1 VTVLNETEV
10 KRAAEDEPS
19 LLERI
24 SKERARY
31 ILFFTSTSVILITLG
46 IIQTLLFE
54 ATTFFSE
61 VADGRGWFSAEMD
74 APGLASSSGLALLVL
89 LACLALE
96 WGLNQR
102 PQILSKAP
110 ALVTSPTKPVVYG
123 LVAATAILWLVVESF
138 LLCLVLLVP
147 WFMWKRTV
155 NAYLV
160 LSSPSSKSTDK
171 SVMYGLFFGSLTV
184 LFFSITT
191 NYGGALGEFF
201 FSTQWTP
208 TGACADRRSL
218 CDNMS
223 FGVNSLLFTTIQVAF
238 GALFIAVPLG
248 VGCAIYL
255 SEYASPR
262 LVAVVKPTLELLAGI
277 PSVVYGF
284 FAFIY
289 IGPLVVEFGEFAFAR
304 GWIDAP
310 PNVLNPINGAI
321 VVGVMILPL
330 VASMSEDALR
340 AVPNELR
347 EGSLA
352 LGATRIETTFR
363 VMIQASLS
371 GILASIIL
379 ALSRAVGETMA
390 VTLAVGTVAVYTT
403 NMFLPAQT
411 MTAYIAQRVG
421 GDLPFGEIGYLT
433 IFAVGL
439 YLFVITLC
447 LNLLGNK
454 VLSAYREAY

>member
-1 VTVLNETEV
+1 MSFLN
-10 KRAAEDEPS
+10 
-19 LLERI
+19 RI
-24 SKERARY
+24 SKDKAGT
-31 ILFFTSTSVILITLG
+31 ILFLTSLSVILITLG

-54 ATTFFSE
+54 TITFFTDIAE
-61 VADGRGWFSAEMD
+61 HRGWFSLD
-74 APGLASSSGLALLVL
+74 WDFGGLLSASGFACLLLVVALLIDYQSKKQVNVL
-89 LACLALE
+89 NR
-96 WGLNQR
+96 LN
-102 PQILSKAP
+102 
-110 ALVTSPTKPVVYG
+110 PVVWDPHHRIVMVIYA
-123 LVAATAILWLVVESF
+123 VVILQLLFNDSF
-138 LLCLVLLVP
+138 LLGLSILFLVMVWRSASKLQMKRVFGGNIEITNTWRNLL
-147 WFMWKRTV
+147 
-155 NAYLV
+155 
-160 LSSPSSKSTDK
+160 S
-171 SVMYGLFFGSLTV
+171 LFIIIT
-184 LFFSITT
+184 LFDAITM
-191 NYGGALGEFF
+191 NYSGALGEFF
-201 FSTQWTP
+201 LQTQWTP
-208 TGACADRRSL
+208 TGACEDRRAL
-218 CDNMS
+218 CESMS
-223 FGVNSLLFTTIQVAF
+223 FGVNSLLMTTMQVAF
-238 GALFIAVPLG
+238 GALLIAVPLG

-255 SEYASPR
+255 SEYAHPR
-262 LVAVVKPTLELLAGI
+262 LVAIVKPTLEILAGI

-289 IGPLVVEFGEFAFAR
+289 IGPLVVQFGDYAFAN
-304 GWIDAP
+304 GWIDQP

-330 VASMSEDALR
+330 IASMSEDALR
-340 AVPNELR
+340 AVPNEIR

-352 LGATRIETTFR
+352 LGATKIETTMK

-371 GILASIIL
+371 GIVASIIL

-390 VTLAVGTVAVYTT
+390 VTLAVGTVAVYTS

-454 VLSAYREAY
+454 ILSTYREAY

>member
-1 VTVLNETEV
+1 M
-10 KRAAEDEPS
+10 S
-19 LLERI
+19 MLERI
-24 SKERARY
+24 SKERTRY

-54 ATTFFSE
+54 AIAFFSE
-61 VADGRGWFSAEMD
+61 VANARGWFSFTVNLSGVAS
-74 APGLASSSGLALLVL
+74 AAGLGALMLVGC
-89 LACLALE
+89 AALE
-96 WGLNQR
+96 WRMRADPKVLTR
-102 PQILSKAP
+102 MPEKTMLPPKSAR
-110 ALVTSPTKPVVYG
+110 YG
-123 LVAATAILWLVVESF
+123 IAVAALLAWMLIDSF
-138 LLCLVLLVP
+138 VLRLVLLVVL
-147 WFMWKRTV
+147 FMWRRAANVVVLLPNSNANKSDRTV
-155 NAYLV
+155 LYALIGGAV
-160 LSSPSSKSTDK
+160 
-171 SVMYGLFFGSLTV
+171 TV
-184 LFFSITT
+184 LFFSATKD
-191 NYGGALGEFF
+191 YGGAFGEFF
-201 FSTQWTP
+201 FTTQWTP
-208 TGACADRRSL
+208 TGACADRRAL
-218 CDNMS
+218 CENMS
-223 FGVNSLLFTTIQVAF
+223 FGVNSLLLTTIQVAF
-238 GALFIAVPLG
+238 GALFLAVPLG

-262 LVAVVKPTLELLAGI
+262 LVSVVKPTLELLAGI

-289 IGPLVVEFGEFAFAR
+289 IGPLVVQFGEYAFAQ

-390 VTLAVGTVAVYTT
+390 VTLAVGTVAVYTS

-421 GDLPFGEIGYLT
+421 GDLPFGEIGYMT

>member
-1 VTVLNETEV
+1 MSFFQN
-10 KRAAEDEPS
+10 
-19 LLERI
+19 I
-24 SKERARY
+24 SKDKAGT
-31 ILFFTSTSVILITLG
+31 ILFLTSLSVILITLG

-54 ATTFFSE
+54 TITFFSDIAE
-61 VADGRGWFSAEMD
+61 HRGWFSLEWD
-74 APGLASSSGLALLVL
+74 FGGILSASGFACLLLVVALLLDYESKKEENRLSTIPPEVWNPHHGIVKVVFIIVILQL
-89 LACLALE
+89 LF
-96 WGLNQR
+96 ND
-102 PQILSKAP
+102 
-110 ALVTSPTKPVVYG
+110 
-123 LVAATAILWLVVESF
+123 SF
-138 LLCLVLLVP
+138 LLG
-147 WFMWKRTV
+147 
-155 NAYLV
+155 
-160 LSSPSSKSTDK
+160 LSI
-171 SVMYGLFFGSLTV
+171 LFFTMVWRAAGKLQMKRIFGGNIEISNTWRNILSLFIFIT
-184 LFFSITT
+184 LFDAITM
-191 NYGGALGEFF
+191 NYSGALGEFF
-201 FSTQWTP
+201 LQTQWTP
-208 TGACADRRSL
+208 TGACEDRRSL
-218 CDNMS
+218 CDTMS
-223 FGVNSLLFTTIQVAF
+223 FGVNSLLLTTLQVAF
-238 GALFIAVPLG
+238 GALIIAAPLG

-255 SEYASPR
+255 SEYAPPR
-262 LVAVVKPTLELLAGI
+262 LVAVVKPTLEILAGI

-289 IGPLVVEFGEFAFAR
+289 IGPIVVEFGEYAFAN
-304 GWIDAP
+304 GWIDDS

-352 LGATRIETTFR
+352 LGATKIETTMK

-371 GILASIIL
+371 GIVASIIL

-390 VTLAVGTVAVYTT
+390 VTLAVGTVAVFTS

-454 VLSAYREAY
+454 ILSTYREAY

>member
-1 VTVLNETEV
+1 MGPMV
-10 KRAAEDEPS
+10 R
-19 LLERI
+19 LEKKYGPKKT
-24 SKERARY
+24 SFFTARN
-31 ILFFTSTSVILITLG
+31 ILFLTSLSVILITLG
-46 IIQTLLFE
+46 IIQTLFFE
-54 ATTFFSE
+54 AMSFFSQ
-61 VADGRGWFSAEMD
+61 VADARGWFTFEVDLTGLLSAGGLSLIVLVLGILGEYINQFNASLLER
-74 APGLASSSGLALLVL
+74 APKTFLLPSKTIQKATFVTPVLIWLVSGSFVLGLALFGLVFVWRRAGKAYL
-89 LACLALE
+89 L
-96 WGLNQR
+96 
-102 PQILSKAP
+102 LSGKSE
-110 ALVTSPTKPVVYG
+110 TSPDRSVLY
-123 LVAATAILWLVVESF
+123 F
-138 LLCLVLLVP
+138 LG
-147 WFMWKRTV
+147 F
-155 NAYLV
+155 
-160 LSSPSSKSTDK
+160 SS
-171 SVMYGLFFGSLTV
+171 LAV
-184 LFFSITT
+184 LFFSIT
-191 NYGGALGEFF
+191 NNHGGAFGEFF
-201 FSTQWTP
+201 FQTQWTP
-208 TGACADRRSL
+208 TGACADRRAL
-218 CDNMS
+218 CENMT
-223 FGVNSLLFTTIQVAF
+223 FGVNSLLLTTLQVAF

-262 LVAVVKPTLELLAGI
+262 LVAVVKPTLELLAGV

-289 IGPLVVEFGEFAFAR
+289 IGPLVVEIGDYAFAR

-352 LGATRIETTFR
+352 LGATKIETTFN

-371 GILASIIL
+371 GIIASIIL

-390 VTLAVGTVAVYTT
+390 VTLAVGTVAVYTS

>member
-1 VTVLNETEV
+1 MFMSETEN
-10 KRAAEDEPS
+10 KQGSDKPS
-19 LLERI
+19 LVEKLA
-24 SKERARY
+24 KDPMRY
-31 ILFFTSTSVILITLG
+31 ILFLTSFSVILITLG

-54 ATTFFSE
+54 AVTFFQDI
-61 VADGRGWFSAEMD
+61 ADSRGWFGLEIEMD
-74 APGLASSSGLALLVL
+74 GVFSAQGTAGILLLGCLLLEIFMNRSLYIDTERIPQKFLFPGDLVVRLTFLLLPISYILYGELLLVIALLLAILTWRILASRSIGSTSREDGPADRTFATVL
-89 LACLALE
+89 GVFAF
-96 WGLNQR
+96 
-102 PQILSKAP
+102 IS
-110 ALVTSPTKPVVYG
+110 
-123 LVAATAILWLVVESF
+123 
-138 LLCLVLLVP
+138 
-147 WFMWKRTV
+147 
-155 NAYLV
+155 
-160 LSSPSSKSTDK
+160 
-171 SVMYGLFFGSLTV
+171 LFFAL
-184 LFFSITT
+184 TT
-191 NYGGALGEFF
+191 NYTGAFGEFF
-201 FSTQWTP
+201 FQTQWTP
-208 TGACADRRSL
+208 TGACSDRRTL

-223 FGVNSLLFTTIQVAF
+223 FGVNSLLLTTLQVAF
-238 GALFIAVPLG
+238 GALLIAVPLG

-262 LVAVVKPTLELLAGI
+262 LVAVVKPTLEILAGI

-289 IGPLVVEFGEFAFAR
+289 IGPLVVEFGEYAFAQ
-304 GWIDAP
+304 GWISEP
-310 PNVLNPINGAI
+310 PNILNPINGAI
-321 VVGVMILPL
+321 VVAIMILPL
-330 VASMSEDALR
+330 IASMSEDALR

-363 VMIQASLS
+363 VMLQASLS
-371 GILASIIL
+371 GIIASIIL

-390 VTLAVGTVAVYTT
+390 VTLAVGTVAVYTS

-454 VLSAYREAY
+454 VLSTYREAY

>member
-1 VTVLNETEV
+1 MKKSLKAVAQ
-10 KRAAEDEPS
+10 KRAPADRVRLLLFITS
-19 LLERI
+19 L
-24 SKERARY
+24 
-31 ILFFTSTSVILITLG
+31 SVIFITLG

-54 ATTFFSE
+54 AITFFRE
-61 VADGRGWFSAEMD
+61 IAGVRGWFSFEFDPKEVMSQT
-74 APGLASSSGLALLVL
+74 GFGTFLFMLALTM
-89 LACLALE
+89 E
-96 WGLNQR
+96 WLSEHRSQYMEII
-102 PQILSKAP
+102 PEQILFPPSWALRSIYAMLIIAIVVVNSMLLWASTV
-110 ALVTSPTKPVVYG
+110 ALVAIWRR
-123 LVAATAILWLVVESF
+123 VAKKHTLR
-138 LLCLVLLVP
+138 
-147 WFMWKRTV
+147 RTG
-155 NAYLV
+155 NFGQA
-160 LSSPSSKSTDK
+160 DR
-171 SVMYGLFFGSLTV
+171 SVTIALGCC
-184 LFFSITT
+184 LFFSLFIATT
-191 NYGGALGEFF
+191 EHYGGAFGEFF
-201 FSTQWTP
+201 FQTQWTP

-218 CDNMS
+218 CENMN
-223 FGVNSLLFTTIQVAF
+223 FGVNSLLLTTLQVAF

-262 LVAVVKPTLELLAGI
+262 LVTVVKPTLELLAGI

-289 IGPLVVEFGEFAFAR
+289 IGPLVVELGEVAYSN
-304 GWIDAP
+304 GWIDQP
-310 PNVLNPINGAI
+310 PNILNPINGAI

-352 LGATRIETTFR
+352 LGATRIETTLR
-363 VMIQASLS
+363 VMLQAALS

-390 VTLAVGTVAVYTT
+390 VTLAVGTVAVYTS

-439 YLFVITLC
+439 YLFIITLS

>member
-1 VTVLNETEV
+1 MFMSETEN
-10 KRAAEDEPS
+10 KQGPDKPS
-19 LLERI
+19 LVEKLA
-24 SKERARY
+24 KDPMRY
-31 ILFFTSTSVILITLG
+31 ILFLTSFSVILITLG

-54 ATTFFSE
+54 AVTFFQDI
-61 VADGRGWFSAEMD
+61 ADSRGWFGLEIEMD
-74 APGLASSSGLALLVL
+74 GVFSAQGTAGILLSGCLLLEIFMNRSLYIDTERIPQKFLFPGDLVVRLTFLLLPISYILYGELLLVIALLLAILTWRKLASRSIGSTSREDGPADRTFATVL
-89 LACLALE
+89 GVFAF
-96 WGLNQR
+96 
-102 PQILSKAP
+102 IS
-110 ALVTSPTKPVVYG
+110 
-123 LVAATAILWLVVESF
+123 
-138 LLCLVLLVP
+138 
-147 WFMWKRTV
+147 
-155 NAYLV
+155 
-160 LSSPSSKSTDK
+160 
-171 SVMYGLFFGSLTV
+171 LFFAL
-184 LFFSITT
+184 TT
-191 NYGGALGEFF
+191 NYTGAFGEFF
-201 FSTQWTP
+201 FQTQWTP
-208 TGACADRRSL
+208 TGACSDRRTL

-223 FGVNSLLFTTIQVAF
+223 FGVNSLLLTTLQVAF
-238 GALFIAVPLG
+238 GALLIAVPLG

-262 LVAVVKPTLELLAGI
+262 LVAVVKPTLEILAGI

-289 IGPLVVEFGEFAFAR
+289 IGPLVVEFGEYAFAQ
-304 GWIDAP
+304 GWISEP
-310 PNVLNPINGAI
+310 PNILNPINGAI
-321 VVGVMILPL
+321 VVAIMILPL
-330 VASMSEDALR
+330 IASMSEDALR

-363 VMIQASLS
+363 VMLQASLS
-371 GILASIIL
+371 GIIASIIL

-390 VTLAVGTVAVYTT
+390 VTLAVGTVAVYTS

-454 VLSAYREAY
+454 VLSTYREAY

>member
-1 VTVLNETEV
+1 MSFLN
-10 KRAAEDEPS
+10 
-19 LLERI
+19 RI
-24 SKERARY
+24 SKDKAGT
-31 ILFFTSTSVILITLG
+31 ILFLTSLSVILITLG

-54 ATTFFSE
+54 TITFFTDIAE
-61 VADGRGWFSAEMD
+61 HRGWFSLD
-74 APGLASSSGLALLVL
+74 WDFGGLLSASGFACLLLVVALLIDYQSKKQVNVL
-89 LACLALE
+89 NR
-96 WGLNQR
+96 LNPGGWDPHHR
-102 PQILSKAP
+102 IVMVIYAVVILQ
-110 ALVTSPTKPVVYG
+110 L
-123 LVAATAILWLVVESF
+123 LFNDSF
-138 LLCLVLLVP
+138 LLGLSILFLVMVWRSASKLQMKRVFGGNIEITNTWRNLL
-147 WFMWKRTV
+147 
-155 NAYLV
+155 
-160 LSSPSSKSTDK
+160 S
-171 SVMYGLFFGSLTV
+171 LFIIIT
-184 LFFSITT
+184 LFDAITM
-191 NYGGALGEFF
+191 NYSGALGEFF
-201 FSTQWTP
+201 FQTQWTP
-208 TGACADRRSL
+208 TGACEDRRSL
-218 CDNMS
+218 CETMS
-223 FGVNSLLFTTIQVAF
+223 FGVNSLLMTTMQVAF
-238 GALFIAVPLG
+238 GALLIAVPLG

-255 SEYASPR
+255 SEYAHPR
-262 LVAVVKPTLELLAGI
+262 LVAIVKPTLEILAGI

-289 IGPLVVEFGEFAFAR
+289 IGPLVVQFGDYAFAN
-304 GWIDAP
+304 GWIDQP

-330 VASMSEDALR
+330 IASMSEDALR
-340 AVPNELR
+340 AVPNEIR

-352 LGATRIETTFR
+352 LGATKIETTMK

-371 GILASIIL
+371 GIVASIIL

-390 VTLAVGTVAVYTT
+390 VTLAVGTVAVYTS

-454 VLSAYREAY
+454 ILSTYREAY

>member
-1 VTVLNETEV
+1 MNSIFEKFSKDISGKVLFIL
-10 KRAAEDEPS
+10 S
-19 LLERI
+19 L
-24 SKERARY
+24 
-31 ILFFTSTSVILITLG
+31 SVILITLG

-54 ATTFFSE
+54 SITFFE
-61 VADGRGWFSAEMD
+61 QIAENRGWFSLEWNF
-74 APGLASSSGLALLVL
+74 GGIISSSGMAALILIFLIFADSVSRDEDGLISKLPDSLWSVPPVGVRIL
-89 LACLALE
+89 LAISLLQFVFVDGLLLNISILFAFVVWRKLTSLQLKRKFGGNIDFTNSWRNVFCLFTFIALFD
-96 WGLNQR
+96 
-102 PQILSKAP
+102 A
-110 ALVTSPTKPVVYG
+110 VT
-123 LVAATAILWLVVESF
+123 
-138 LLCLVLLVP
+138 
-147 WFMWKRTV
+147 M
-155 NAYLV
+155 
-160 LSSPSSKSTDK
+160 
-171 SVMYGLFFGSLTV
+171 
-184 LFFSITT
+184 
-191 NYGGALGEFF
+191 NYSGALGEFF
-201 FSTQWTP
+201 LQNQWTP

-218 CDNMS
+218 CDTMS
-223 FGVNSLLFTTIQVAF
+223 FGVNSLLLTTLQVAF
-238 GALFIAVPLG
+238 GALLIAVPLG
-248 VGCAIYL
+248 VGTAIYL
-255 SEYASPR
+255 SEYANPR
-262 LVAVVKPTLELLAGI
+262 LVAIVKPTLEILAGV

-289 IGPLVVEFGEFAFAR
+289 IGPLVVEFGEYAFAE
-304 GWIDAP
+304 GWIDEP

-352 LGATRIETTFR
+352 LGATKIETTFK

-371 GILASIIL
+371 GIIASIIL

-390 VTLAVGTVAVYTT
+390 VTLAVGTVAVYTS

-447 LNLLGNK
+447 LNLLGNR

>member
-1 VTVLNETEV
+1 MFMSETEN
-10 KRAAEDEPS
+10 KQGPDKPS
-19 LLERI
+19 LVEKLA
-24 SKERARY
+24 KDPMRY
-31 ILFFTSTSVILITLG
+31 ILFLTSFSVILITLG

-54 ATTFFSE
+54 AVTFFQDI
-61 VADGRGWFSAEMD
+61 ADSRGWFGLEIEMD
-74 APGLASSSGLALLVL
+74 GVFSAQGTAGILLLGCLLLEIFMNRSLYIDTERIPQKFLFPGDLVVRLTFLLLPISYILYGELLLVIALLLAILTWRKLASRSIGSTSSEDGPADRTFATVL
-89 LACLALE
+89 GVFAF
-96 WGLNQR
+96 
-102 PQILSKAP
+102 IS
-110 ALVTSPTKPVVYG
+110 
-123 LVAATAILWLVVESF
+123 
-138 LLCLVLLVP
+138 
-147 WFMWKRTV
+147 
-155 NAYLV
+155 
-160 LSSPSSKSTDK
+160 
-171 SVMYGLFFGSLTV
+171 LFFAL
-184 LFFSITT
+184 TT
-191 NYGGALGEFF
+191 NYTGAFGEFF
-201 FSTQWTP
+201 FQTQWTP
-208 TGACADRRSL
+208 TGACSDRRTL

-223 FGVNSLLFTTIQVAF
+223 FGVNSLLLTTLQVAF
-238 GALFIAVPLG
+238 GALLIAVPLG

-262 LVAVVKPTLELLAGI
+262 LVAVVKPTLEILAGI

-289 IGPLVVEFGEFAFAR
+289 IGPLVVEFGEYAFAQ
-304 GWIDAP
+304 GWISEP
-310 PNVLNPINGAI
+310 PNILNPINGAI
-321 VVGVMILPL
+321 VVAIMILPL
-330 VASMSEDALR
+330 IASMSEDALR

-363 VMIQASLS
+363 VMLQASLS
-371 GILASIIL
+371 GIIASIIL

-390 VTLAVGTVAVYTT
+390 VTLAVGTVAVYTS

-454 VLSAYREAY
+454 VLSTYREAY

>member
-1 VTVLNETEV
+1 MSFLN
-10 KRAAEDEPS
+10 
-19 LLERI
+19 RI
-24 SKERARY
+24 SKDKAGT
-31 ILFFTSTSVILITLG
+31 ILFLTSLSVILITLG

-54 ATTFFSE
+54 TITFFTDIAE
-61 VADGRGWFSAEMD
+61 HRGWFSLD
-74 APGLASSSGLALLVL
+74 WDFGGLLSASGFACLLLVVALLIDYQSKKQVNVL
-89 LACLALE
+89 NR
-96 WGLNQR
+96 LN
-102 PQILSKAP
+102 
-110 ALVTSPTKPVVYG
+110 PVVWDPHHRVVMVIYA
-123 LVAATAILWLVVESF
+123 VVILQLLFNDSF
-138 LLCLVLLVP
+138 LLGLSILFLVMVWRSASKLQMKRVFGGNIEITNTWRNLL
-147 WFMWKRTV
+147 
-155 NAYLV
+155 
-160 LSSPSSKSTDK
+160 S
-171 SVMYGLFFGSLTV
+171 LFIIIT
-184 LFFSITT
+184 LFDAITM
-191 NYGGALGEFF
+191 NYSGALGEFF
-201 FSTQWTP
+201 LQTQWTP
-208 TGACADRRSL
+208 TGACEDRRSL
-218 CDNMS
+218 CETMS
-223 FGVNSLLFTTIQVAF
+223 FGVNSLLMTTMQVAF
-238 GALFIAVPLG
+238 GALLIAVPLG

-255 SEYASPR
+255 SEYAHPR
-262 LVAVVKPTLELLAGI
+262 LVAIVKPTLEILAGI

-289 IGPLVVEFGEFAFAR
+289 IGPLVVQFGDYAFAN
-304 GWIDAP
+304 GWIDQP

-330 VASMSEDALR
+330 IASMSEDALR

-352 LGATRIETTFR
+352 LGATKIETTMK

-371 GILASIIL
+371 GIVASIIL

-390 VTLAVGTVAVYTT
+390 VTLAVGTVAVYTS

-454 VLSAYREAY
+454 ILSTYREAY

>member
-1 VTVLNETEV
+1 MGPMV
-10 KRAAEDEPS
+10 R
-19 LLERI
+19 LEKKYGPKNT
-24 SKERARY
+24 SFFNARN
-31 ILFFTSTSVILITLG
+31 ILFLTSLSVILITLG
-46 IIQTLLFE
+46 IIQTLFFE
-54 ATTFFSE
+54 AMSFFSQ
-61 VADGRGWFSAEMD
+61 VADARGWFTFEVDLTGLLSAGGLSLIVLVLGVLGEYINQFNASLLER
-74 APGLASSSGLALLVL
+74 APKTFLLPSKTILKATFVTPVLIWLVSGSFVLGLALF
-89 LACLALE
+89 
-96 WGLNQR
+96 
-102 PQILSKAP
+102 
-110 ALVTSPTKPVVYG
+110 G
-123 LVAATAILWLVVESF
+123 LVFVWRRAG
-138 LLCLVLLVP
+138 
-147 WFMWKRTV
+147 K
-155 NAYLV
+155 AYLLLSGKSETTPDRSV
-160 LSSPSSKSTDK
+160 LYFLGFSS
-171 SVMYGLFFGSLTV
+171 LAV
-184 LFFSITT
+184 LFFSIT
-191 NYGGALGEFF
+191 NNHGGAFGEFF
-201 FSTQWTP
+201 FQTQWTP
-208 TGACADRRSL
+208 TGACADRRAL
-218 CDNMS
+218 CENMT
-223 FGVNSLLFTTIQVAF
+223 FGVNSLLLTTLQVAF

-262 LVAVVKPTLELLAGI
+262 LVAVVKPTLELLAGV

-284 FAFIY
+284 FAVSY
-289 IGPLVVEFGEFAFAR
+289 IGPLVVEIGDYAFAR

-352 LGATRIETTFR
+352 LGATKIETTFN

-371 GILASIIL
+371 GIIASIIL

-390 VTLAVGTVAVYTT
+390 VTLAVGTVAVYTS

>member
-1 VTVLNETEV
+1 MGPMV
-10 KRAAEDEPS
+10 R
-19 LLERI
+19 LEKKYGPKKT
-24 SKERARY
+24 SFFTARN
-31 ILFFTSTSVILITLG
+31 ILFLTSLSVILITLG
-46 IIQTLLFE
+46 IIQTLFFE
-54 ATTFFSE
+54 AMSFFSQ
-61 VADGRGWFSAEMD
+61 VADARGWFTFEVDLTGLLSAGGLSLIVLVLGILGEYINQFNASLLER
-74 APGLASSSGLALLVL
+74 APKTFLLPSKTIQKATFVTPVLIWLVSGSFVLGLALFGLVFVWRRAGKAYL
-89 LACLALE
+89 L
-96 WGLNQR
+96 
-102 PQILSKAP
+102 LSGKSE
-110 ALVTSPTKPVVYG
+110 TSPDRSVLY
-123 LVAATAILWLVVESF
+123 F
-138 LLCLVLLVP
+138 LG
-147 WFMWKRTV
+147 F
-155 NAYLV
+155 
-160 LSSPSSKSTDK
+160 SS
-171 SVMYGLFFGSLTV
+171 LAV
-184 LFFSITT
+184 LFFSITN
-191 NYGGALGEFF
+191 NYGGAFGEFF
-201 FSTQWTP
+201 FQTQWTP
-208 TGACADRRSL
+208 TGACADRRAL
-218 CDNMS
+218 CENMS
-223 FGVNSLLFTTIQVAF
+223 FGVNSLLLTTLQVAF

-262 LVAVVKPTLELLAGI
+262 LVAVVKPTLELLAGV

-289 IGPLVVEFGEFAFAR
+289 IGPLVVEVGDYAFAQ

-352 LGATRIETTFR
+352 LGATKIETTFN

-371 GILASIIL
+371 GIIASIIL

-390 VTLAVGTVAVYTT
+390 VTLAVGTVAVYTS

-439 YLFVITLC
+439 YLFAITLC

>member
-1 VTVLNETEV
+1 MSFLN
-10 KRAAEDEPS
+10 
-19 LLERI
+19 RI
-24 SKERARY
+24 SKDKAGT
-31 ILFFTSTSVILITLG
+31 ILFLTSLSVILITLG

-54 ATTFFSE
+54 TITFFTDIAE
-61 VADGRGWFSAEMD
+61 HRGWFSLD
-74 APGLASSSGLALLVL
+74 WDFGGLLSASGFACLLLVVALLIDYQSKKQVNVL
-89 LACLALE
+89 NR
-96 WGLNQR
+96 LN
-102 PQILSKAP
+102 
-110 ALVTSPTKPVVYG
+110 PVVWDPHHRIVMVIYA
-123 LVAATAILWLVVESF
+123 VVILQLLFNDSF
-138 LLCLVLLVP
+138 LLGLSILFLVMVWRSASKLQMKRVFGGNIEITNTWRNLL
-147 WFMWKRTV
+147 
-155 NAYLV
+155 
-160 LSSPSSKSTDK
+160 S
-171 SVMYGLFFGSLTV
+171 LFIIIT
-184 LFFSITT
+184 LFDAITM
-191 NYGGALGEFF
+191 NYSGALGEFF
-201 FSTQWTP
+201 LQTQWTP
-208 TGACADRRSL
+208 TGACEDRRSL
-218 CDNMS
+218 CETMS
-223 FGVNSLLFTTIQVAF
+223 FGVNSLLMTTMQVAF
-238 GALFIAVPLG
+238 GALLIAVPLG

-255 SEYASPR
+255 SEYAHPR
-262 LVAVVKPTLELLAGI
+262 LVAIVKPTLEILAGI

-289 IGPLVVEFGEFAFAR
+289 IGPLVVQFGDYAFAN
-304 GWIDAP
+304 GWIDQP

-330 VASMSEDALR
+330 IASMSEDALR
-340 AVPNELR
+340 AVPNEIR

-352 LGATRIETTFR
+352 LGATKIETTMK

-371 GILASIIL
+371 GIVASIIL

-390 VTLAVGTVAVYTT
+390 VTLAVGTMAVYTS

-454 VLSAYREAY
+454 ILSTYREAY

>member
-1 VTVLNETEV
+1 M
-10 KRAAEDEPS
+10 S
-19 LLERI
+19 MLERI
-24 SKERARY
+24 SKERTRY

-54 ATTFFSE
+54 AIAFFSE
-61 VADGRGWFSAEMD
+61 VANTRGWFSFTMNLSGVAS
-74 APGLASSSGLALLVL
+74 AAGLGALMLAGC
-89 LACLALE
+89 AALE
-96 WGLNQR
+96 WRMRADPKVLTR
-102 PQILSKAP
+102 MPEKAMFP
-110 ALVTSPTKPVVYG
+110 PKSAMYGIVVIALLAWV
-123 LVAATAILWLVVESF
+123 LIDSF
-138 LLCLVLLVP
+138 VLRLVLLVVL
-147 WFMWKRTV
+147 FMWRRAANVYVLLPNNNANKSDRTV
-155 NAYLV
+155 LYALIGGAV
-160 LSSPSSKSTDK
+160 
-171 SVMYGLFFGSLTV
+171 TV
-184 LFFSITT
+184 LFFSATKD
-191 NYGGALGEFF
+191 YGGAFGEFF
-201 FSTQWTP
+201 FTTQWTP
-208 TGACADRRSL
+208 TGACADRRAL
-218 CDNMS
+218 CENMS
-223 FGVNSLLFTTIQVAF
+223 FGVNSLLLTTIQVAF
-238 GALFIAVPLG
+238 GALFLAVPLG

-262 LVAVVKPTLELLAGI
+262 LVSVVKPTLELLAGI

-289 IGPLVVEFGEFAFAR
+289 IGPLVVQFGEYAFAQ

-390 VTLAVGTVAVYTT
+390 VTLAVGTVAVYTS

-421 GDLPFGEIGYLT
+421 GDLPFGEIGYMT

>member
-1 VTVLNETEV
+1 MKKSLKPVAQ
-10 KRAAEDEPS
+10 KRAPADRVRLLLFITS
-19 LLERI
+19 L
-24 SKERARY
+24 
-31 ILFFTSTSVILITLG
+31 SVIFITLG

-54 ATTFFSE
+54 AITFFRE
-61 VADGRGWFSAEMD
+61 IAGVRGWFSFEFDPKGVMSQT
-74 APGLASSSGLALLVL
+74 GLGAFLFMFALMMEWISEHRHHYLAIIPEQILFPPSWALRSIYALLIIAVVVVNSML
-89 LACLALE
+89 LWA
-96 WGLNQR
+96 
-102 PQILSKAP
+102 STV
-110 ALVTSPTKPVVYG
+110 ALVAVWRR
-123 LVAATAILWLVVESF
+123 VAKKHMLRGTGNIDQ
-138 LLCLVLLVP
+138 
-147 WFMWKRTV
+147 
-155 NAYLV
+155 
-160 LSSPSSKSTDK
+160 TDR
-171 SVMYGLFFGSLTV
+171 SVTIALGCC
-184 LFFSITT
+184 LFFSLFIATT
-191 NYGGALGEFF
+191 EHYGGAFGEFF
-201 FSTQWTP
+201 FQNQWTP

-218 CDNMS
+218 CENMN
-223 FGVNSLLFTTIQVAF
+223 FGVNSLLLTTLQVAF

-262 LVAVVKPTLELLAGI
+262 LVSVVKPTLELLAGI

-289 IGPLVVEFGEFAFAR
+289 IGPLVVELGEVAYTN
-304 GWIDAP
+304 GWIDQP
-310 PNVLNPINGAI
+310 PNILNPINGAI

-352 LGATRIETTFR
+352 LGATRIETTLR
-363 VMIQASLS
+363 VMLQAALS

-390 VTLAVGTVAVYTT
+390 VTLAVGTVAVYTS

-439 YLFVITLC
+439 YLFIITLS

>member
-1 VTVLNETEV
+1 M
-10 KRAAEDEPS
+10 
-19 LLERI
+19 
-24 SKERARY
+24 SKDRSGT
-31 ILFFTSTSVILITLG
+31 ILFLLSLSVILITLG

-54 ATTFFSE
+54 SITFFE
-61 VADGRGWFSAEMD
+61 QIAENRGWFSLEWNF
-74 APGLASSSGLALLVL
+74 GGIVSSSGMAALILILLIFADQVSRDKNGLISKLPDSLWSIPPVGVRILFAISLLQFVFIDGLLLNLSILFAFVSWRKLASLQLKRKVGGNIEFTNSWRNVF
-89 LACLALE
+89 ALFTF
-96 WGLNQR
+96 
-102 PQILSKAP
+102 I
-110 ALVTSPTKPVVYG
+110 ALFDAVTMTYS
-123 LVAATAILWLVVESF
+123 
-138 LLCLVLLVP
+138 
-147 WFMWKRTV
+147 
-155 NAYLV
+155 
-160 LSSPSSKSTDK
+160 
-171 SVMYGLFFGSLTV
+171 
-184 LFFSITT
+184 
-191 NYGGALGEFF
+191 GALGEFF
-201 FSTQWTP
+201 LQNQWTP

-218 CDNMS
+218 CDTMS
-223 FGVNSLLFTTIQVAF
+223 FGVNSLLLTTLQVAF
-238 GALFIAVPLG
+238 GGLLIAVPLG
-248 VGCAIYL
+248 VGTAIYL
-255 SEYASPR
+255 SEYANPR
-262 LVAVVKPTLELLAGI
+262 LVAIVKPTLEILAGI

-289 IGPLVVEFGEFAFAR
+289 IGPLVVEFGEYAFAE
-304 GWIDAP
+304 GWIDEP

-330 VASMSEDALR
+330 IASMSEDALR

-352 LGATRIETTFR
+352 LGATKIETTFK

-371 GILASIIL
+371 GIIASIIL

-390 VTLAVGTVAVYTT
+390 VTLAVGTVAVYTS

-447 LNLLGNK
+447 LNLLGNR